1 MSGSGNFT
9 SFLKPYAS
17 TFAFFQSFSSVN
29 DGAFRTEQG
38 KANCMWGKPTVYT
51 SRGSE
56 PASSCKILLSEDPFF
71 KMWGW
76 NGQKRR
82 CCVDGRLKRRT
93 KRRLQKHPDTSGWG
107 LNLKAGREAIAPSVP
122 SFPSFSS
129 NGYDFRR
136 PLSPSHARS
145 PSSASLGGCSW
156 RPQRGILC
164 TLVALSGPSYDGKDG
179 PRPKRIPRIP
189 L

>member
-1 MSGSGNFT
+1 MSGSVNFT
-9 SFLKPYAS
+9 PFLKSYAS
-17 TFAFFQSFSSVN
+17 TFSFLQSLSSVN
-29 DGAFRTEQG
+29 EGAFRAEQG
-38 KANCMWGKPTVYT
+38 KANCMWIKPTVYM

-56 PASSCKILLSEDPFF
+56 PASSCEIRLSGDPVF

-93 KRRLQKHPDTSGWG
+93 KRRLQKHPDTSGLG

-129 NGYDFRR
+129 NGDFRR

-145 PSSASLGGCSW
+145 PSCASLGGCSW
-156 RPQRGILC
+156 RP
-164 TLVALSGPSYDGKDG
+164 
-179 PRPKRIPRIP
+179 
-189 L
+189 